1 MSTKKELSNYILS
14 RLALLPIMLW
24 IISSLVFILL
34 RIAPG
39 DPVDAILGTRA
50 SEFAR
55 ESLRIKLGLNKP
67 LINQYLEYLN
77 NLIHGDLGIS
87 LNTQEPVKVIISKAL
102 PASLELAIFAILI
115 ASLVG
120 YLIGFL
126 GAVKPDS
133 RVDFL
138 GRIFGISTYALP
150 PFWAAMLIQII
161 FAVLLG
167 WLPIGGRL
175 PPGMNPTESFT
186 GFLILDGILTKNTE
200 IILSSIKHLILPS
213 FTLGILLSGIFSR
226 SLRLNLEETLK
237 KDFIEAAKSRGISE
251 SRILFKHALP
261 NTLLP
266 ILTIAGLTVS
276 SLIGGALLIEITFS
290 WPGIAIGLQEAINQ
304 RDYPVV
310 QGIVVIISSL
320 VVMISLVID
329 IAIAYIDP
337 RVSY

>member
-1 MSTKKELSNYILS
+1 MSTKNELFKYIFS
-14 RLALLPIMLW
+14 RLAILPIMLW
-24 IISSLVFILL
+24 IISSLVFLLL

-55 ESLRIKLGLNKP
+55 ESLRIKLGLDKP

-77 NLIHGDLGIS
+77 HLIHGNLGIS
-87 LNTQEPVKVIISKAL
+87 LNTQEPVKTIISKAL
-102 PASLELAIFAILI
+102 PASIELAIFAILI
-115 ASLVG
+115 ASLIG
-120 YLIGFL
+120 YSIGFS
-126 GAVKPDS
+126 GAIKPEGRIDL
-133 RVDFL
+133 F
-138 GRIFGISTYALP
+138 GRIFGIGTYALP

-175 PPGMNPTESFT
+175 PPGISAPPSVT
-186 GFLILDGILTKNTE
+186 GFLILDGILNKNIE
-200 IILSSIKHLILPS
+200 VIFSSLKHLVLPS
-213 FTLGILLSGIFSR
+213 CTLGILLSGIFSR
-226 SLRLNLEETLK
+226 SLRLNLEEILK
-237 KDFIEAAKSRGISE
+237 KDYIEAAKSRGINE
-251 SRILFKHALP
+251 SRILLKHALP

-266 ILTIAGLTVS
+266 ILTITGLTVS

-290 WPGIAIGLQEAINQ
+290 WPGIAFGLQEAINQ

-310 QGIVVIISSL
+310 QGIVVIISSI
-320 VVMISLVID
+320 VVLISIGID

>member
-1 MSTKKELSNYILS
+1 
-14 RLALLPIMLW
+14 MLW
-24 IISSLVFILL
+24 LISSLVFLLL

-50 SEFAR
+50 NELAR
-55 ESLRIKLGLNKP
+55 ESLRIKLGLDKP
-67 LINQYLEYLN
+67 LINQYLEYLT
-77 NLIHGDLGIS
+77 NLMHGDLGLS

-102 PASLELAIFAILI
+102 PASIELAIFAILI
-115 ASLVG
+115 ASLIG

-126 GAVKPDS
+126 GAIKPEG
-133 RVDFL
+133 RIDFL

-150 PFWAAMLIQII
+150 PFWAAMIIQII

-175 PPGMNPTESFT
+175 SPGIVPPPPVT
-186 GFLILDGILTKNTE
+186 GFLILDSILNRNIET
-200 IILSSIKHLILPS
+200 IFSSFKHLILPS

-226 SLRLNLEETLK
+226 ALKLNLEETLK
-237 KDFIEAAKSRGISE
+237 KDYIEAAKSRGINTL
-251 SRILFKHALP
+251 RILIKHALP

-266 ILTIAGLTVS
+266 ILTITGLTIS

-310 QGIVVIISSL
+310 QGIVVIISSI
-320 VVMISLVID
+320 VVMISVGID